1 MPALPPTNGQAST
14 APARSSPFDLL
25 RQAGYRVTQ
34 QRAQLLCLLAAGC
47 EQGEHLD
54 AESLH
59 RRAGQAGM
67 EISLATVYRTLA
79 IFREI
84 GLVAQHH
91 FGRDTYE
98 AATYPAHH
106 HFTCLRCGAVIEFE
120 MPQVQALAREAAA
133 QLGVAVT
140 QGSLYID
147 GYCPACQAH
156 DPPNLAG

>member
-1 MPALPPTNGQAST
+1 MSTSNGHTPAPL
-14 APARSSPFDLL
+14 SPIHRL

-79 IFREI
+79 IFREV

-98 AATYPAHH
+98 AATYPTHH
-106 HFTCLRCGAVIEFE
+106 HFTCLRCGAVIEFDL
-120 MPQVQALAREAAA
+120 PQVQALAQEAAA
-133 QLGVAVT
+133 QLGVLVN
-140 QGSLYID
+140 QGSLYLD
-147 GYCPACQAH
+147 GYCPACQSQ
-156 DPPNLAG
+156 NL